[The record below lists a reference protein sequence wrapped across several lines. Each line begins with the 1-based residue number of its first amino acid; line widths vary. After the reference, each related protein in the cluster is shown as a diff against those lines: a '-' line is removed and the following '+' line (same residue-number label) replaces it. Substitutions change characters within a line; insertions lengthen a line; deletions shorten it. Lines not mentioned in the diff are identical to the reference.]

1 MKRVILFFGI
11 LLVGLTVFAQPK
23 MTASPPA
30 PKHGQMP
37 QGPKD
42 GPDGKPRPRRMMQR
56 SDTLTLSDYMMSIE
70 RVNDKLNA
78 IQDSA
83 RLGFE
88 SVHLGRELDDI
99 ADNVNLVR
107 QNMLG
112 RRSAVNIKS
121 TYLFQSYATGLDN
134 DNDRVRN
141 RINQLYCRTYNANQS
156 IKSIF
161 RDSVFHDLFGNKII
175 CAKLDKKLT
184 RLEWKWSRTDSTV
197 KANIDS
203 LNALKVKAA
212 DNSMNL
218 TDMLNMMDKK
228 LDRAKPRL
236 FGPEECCLWQVAKTD
251 TMARDSTRKTL
262 NILSGEHK
270 AIGFYISQESGNKGF
285 LLFLGAVLFIWLFFK
300 RKLLKII
307 KSERTDY
314 DFLHLKYLN
323 NHPVMSILV
332 VLLCL
337 MPFFDVYAPTSYM
350 TVTYTLLL
358 AASTTILLKKEDQTF
373 RFYWLIFA
381 VLFLADAITYLLIEP
396 TFVARLWMLAV
407 HVAIIVFAYR
417 FCKRLSKQRP
427 YYKWIR
433 SAMMIGIILSGLAV
447 LFNIFGRFSL
457 SGLLG
462 LAGIFAIT
470 QALIL
475 PIFID
480 TVLEI
485 ILLQLLSSRLK
496 KGIDHPFDCNVVIRK
511 IKIPLL
517 IVTVLLWLVLLTS
530 NLNIY
535 HNISETV
542 VESLTSMRTLGS
554 ISFRLI
560 NVLWFFVIIWLAHI
574 SSKLV
579 SFLFGEIGSE
589 IDDMTSESKGVHS
602 RLLILKLLII
612 LGGYL
617 LAIAASGLPIDKLTI
632 IIGALGVGIGMGL
645 QNVVN
650 NFVSGIILIF
660 DGSLKIGDDIEVSGQ
675 AGKVKEIGMRASTL
689 STVDGAEVII
699 PNGNILS
706 QNIVNWTFSNDQKR
720 VTLSFTLSGKE
731 LDANVVNGVIN
742 ATLKKIPHVIAKR
755 NPVILYT
762 KVTDGSYTL
771 TVNFWSTIKKADQ
784 VKSEALLTLN
794 AAFTAMK
801 IGFDASAPLKVVVT
815 K

>member
-1 MKRVILFFGI
+1 MKRIMLFFSILFF
-11 LLVGLTVFAQPK
+11 GLTVFAQPK
-23 MTASPPA
+23 MVLSSPVQRHDQMPKA
-30 PKHGQMP
+30 PKEGTN
-37 QGPKD
+37 
-42 GPDGKPRPRRMMQR
+42 GKPKPRRMMQR

-70 RVNDKLNA
+70 RVNDKLNS

-99 ADNVNLVR
+99 TDNISLVR
-107 QNMLG
+107 QNIRG
-112 RRSAVNIKS
+112 RRSGINMKS
-121 TYLFQSYATGLDN
+121 TYLYQSFATSLEKDN
-134 DNDRVRN
+134 DHIRN
-141 RINQLYCRTYNANQS
+141 RINMLYYKTYNANQS

-161 RDSVFHDLFGNKII
+161 RDSVFRDLFGNKSM
-175 CAKLDKKLT
+175 CVQLNKKLT

-203 LNALKVKAA
+203 LNALKVKVA

-236 FGPEECCLWQVAKTD
+236 FGQEECCLWQIEKADTVAS
-251 TMARDSTRKTL
+251 DSTRKTL
-262 NILSGEHK
+262 NILAGEHK
-270 AIGFYISQESGNKGF
+270 AIGFYMSQESGNKGL
-285 LLFLGAVLFIWLFFK
+285 LLFLGAVLFIWLLFK
-300 RKLLKII
+300 RNLLKTI
-307 KSERTDY
+307 KNKRDNY
-314 DFLHLKYLN
+314 DFLHLQHLN
-323 NHPVMSILV
+323 NHPVKSLLV

-337 MPFFDVYAPTSYM
+337 MPFFDAYAPTSYIA
-350 TVTYTLLL
+350 VIYTFLL
-358 AASTTILLKKEDQTF
+358 AVSTDIFLNKEDQTF
-373 RFYWLIFA
+373 RFYWLTL
-381 VLFLADAITYLLIEP
+381 VMLFIVDVVTYLLIEP

-407 HVAIIVFAYR
+407 HIAIIVFAYR
-417 FCKRLSKQRP
+417 FYKKLSKQRP

-433 SAMMIGIILSGLAV
+433 SAMMIGIILSVFAV
-447 LFNIFGRFSL
+447 IFNLFGRFSL

-462 LAGIFAIT
+462 LTGIIAIT

-480 TVLEI
+480 TILEI
-485 ILLQLLSSRLK
+485 ILLQLLSSRLR
-496 KGIDHPFDCNVVIRK
+496 KGIDNQFDCNIVIHK

-517 IVTVLLWLVLLTS
+517 LITAMLWGILLAS

-535 HNISETV
+535 HDISEGV
-542 VESLTSMRTLGS
+542 VISLTSMRTLGS

-560 NVLWFFVIIWLAHI
+560 NVLWFLVIIWLAHI

-579 SFLFGEIGSE
+579 SFLFGETGGE
-589 IDDMTSESKGVHS
+589 LDDLSSESKGAHS
-602 RLLILKLLII
+602 RLLVVRLLII

-617 LAIAASGLPIDKLTI
+617 LAIAASGLPVDKLTI
-632 IIGALGVGIGMGL
+632 IIGALGIGIGMGL

-689 STVDGAEVII
+689 STADGAEVII

-720 VTLSFTLSGKE
+720 LTLTFTLSGKE
-731 LDANVVNGVIN
+731 LDANVVNEVIN
-742 ATLKKIPHVIAKR
+742 STLRKIPSVIAKR
-755 NPVILYT
+755 IPVILYT
-762 KVTDGSYTL
+762 KVTEGSCTL
-771 TVNFWSTIKKADQ
+771 TVHLWSTIKKVDQ

-794 AAFTAMK
+794 AAFIARE
-801 IGFDASAPLKVVVT
+801 IGFDASAPLKVVVI